1 MICCPSISAHPYFH
15 HQSKSK
21 IKLSDYQTLQ
31 QEWLATQ
38 PKMKRYDIPVLSK
51 ESIPDILKYFNIKA
65 SIYFLQEPSYN
76 PYDYTFFDA
85 KLKNPPSGLIGAY
98 FKPRHNPFN
107 IKYPDEDDE
116 FTLEELLDYGIAIKE
131 AFVFWDTKQKPQE
144 ENVNIELIII
154 EMFADQNKEEA
165 INNYLIKN
173 NIIKE
178 PKLIKLGCYNATPH
192 TGLVLPL
199 PFGKFLFEFE
209 IDAIYFDDGIRLLS
223 ENRNIQS
230 LRNRL
235 EWKQEFLQEV
245 IIKQNSCEDTHFKTV
260 YQESINEINESI
272 NQIKEDIIK
281 SQSYTIEDL
290 TKLSNGAKNIY
301 LFFLNVQK
309 RKKIIELPDSLDPY
323 QTIRDWK
330 RENNLYTFPPLIK
343 ESEYK
348 EETEKRNWDIEITS
362 PSYKKIDIP
371 FQIKKIFQCLETD
384 DCIYFVVC
392 NDTLQI
398 KLAEQYR
405 NAYINWLKQCYIQ
418 YGCSYSAQEIRNK
431 FGKTSR
437 IIYDENGNTC
447 WYQYVPG
454 FFSDDWIVNGHNCV
468 GNSNIFYN
476 FYNTTPPP
484 KRIELSFK

>member
-1 MICCPSISAHPYFH
+1 
-15 HQSKSK
+15 
-21 IKLSDYQTLQ
+21 
-31 QEWLATQ
+31 
-38 PKMKRYDIPVLSK
+38 
-51 ESIPDILKYFNIKA
+51 
-65 SIYFLQEPSYN
+65 
-76 PYDYTFFDA
+76 
-85 KLKNPPSGLIGAY
+85 
-98 FKPRHNPFN
+98 
-107 IKYPDEDDE
+107 
-116 FTLEELLDYGIAIKE
+116 
-131 AFVFWDTKQKPQE
+131 
-144 ENVNIELIII
+144 
-154 EMFADQNKEEA
+154 MFADQNKEEA